1 MEREE
6 AARTGQPFGTRA
18 VTAEQ
23 GSVADRKIPF
33 PASEASEGFTRSLE
47 ELTQAL
53 VDQNRARFI
62 PPENILRFRHGE
74 GWNIRR
80 ADASEDVGSFKEIE
94 VLQSIGKD
102 RIISNDL
109 TALLEFVRA
118 TVKELSE
125 RNERLIIETI
135 AQAAEQSGNEVS
147 GVRGG
152 LPGRILLGSAKAYQ
166 VFRRIAEGN
175 VNMPQLMLPPED
187 EKKLQED
194 PRGQGPAFDL
204 EVEAVKLEKGAEA
217 VLGRTNRLSRYEG
230 FGEHH

>member
-135 AQAAEQSGNEVS
+135 AQAAEQSGNEVPAS
-147 GVRGG
+147 EVGSPAESY
-152 LPGRILLGSAKAYQ
+152 LEALKRIKFSAD
-166 VFRRIAEGN
+166 REGN

-217 VLGRTNRLSRYEG
+217 VREELNRLSRYEG